1 MDLKDLER
9 AFASTGAVL
18 GGMTSAQLDESTPCA
33 SWTVRDLVNHIV
45 GGTAYFAAMAETGQ
59 PPEGGED
66 LPDAAAAAD
75 RVARYNQGAAL
86 AVEAF
91 SADGAMDRVMH
102 LPFGDLPGSVFVN
115 IAAID
120 TFTHGWDL
128 AKATGQP
135 TDLDPALATEM
146 LGVAQAFLPDE
157 MRGPEPAP
165 FGPRAEAP
173 AGGAGRRSAG
183 RLLGAPALKR
193 VRAVGS
199 PGPVPPRRSV
209 VARKPRSRATPPK
222 RRSSGSVRRRRAQR
236 RRVQRRRGR
245 ARPLLPLSVR

>member
-1 MDLKDLER
+1 VDLKDLER

-18 GGMTSAQLDESTPCA
+18 GGVTSAQLDQSTPCA
-33 SWTVRDLVNHIV
+33 SWTVRDVVNHIV

-59 PPEGGED
+59 PPAGGEEV
-66 LPDAAAAAD
+66 PDVADAAD
-75 RVARYNQGAAL
+75 RVAVFNQGAAL

-102 LPFGDLPGSVFVN
+102 MPFGDLPGSVFIN

-146 LGVAQAFLPDE
+146 LGVAQTFLPDE
-157 MRGPEPAP
+157 IRGPEPAP

-173 AGGAGRRSAG
+173 AGAPPADQLAAFLG
-183 RLLGAPALKR
+183 RLP
-193 VRAVGS
+193 
-199 PGPVPPRRSV
+199 
-209 VARKPRSRATPPK
+209 
-222 RRSSGSVRRRRAQR
+222 
-236 RRVQRRRGR
+236 
-245 ARPLLPLSVR
+245 